1 MKYQRKYF
9 EVVDV
14 EDRAVTYLAAL
25 SGEEFL
31 HPPYNG

>member
-1 MKYQRKYF
+1 MKYLRKYF
-9 EVVDV
+9 KIVYV

-31 HPPYNG
+31 HPPYNE